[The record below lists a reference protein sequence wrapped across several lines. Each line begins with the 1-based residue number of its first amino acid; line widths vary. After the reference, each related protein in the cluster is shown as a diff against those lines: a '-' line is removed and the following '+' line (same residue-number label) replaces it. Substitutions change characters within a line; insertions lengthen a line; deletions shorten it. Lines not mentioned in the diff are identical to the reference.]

1 MRLLVKK
8 RNLEG
13 RPSRLRPYS
22 GFGRTKKRGKGMV
35 KETLVK
41 EVFSEHGFRSKVS
54 DEDLFWVMSHLEF
67 RGLNSR
73 GVLKKTKNQRQ
84 IF

>member
-1 MRLLVKK
+1 
-8 RNLEG
+8 
-13 RPSRLRPYS
+13 
-22 GFGRTKKRGKGMV
+22 MV